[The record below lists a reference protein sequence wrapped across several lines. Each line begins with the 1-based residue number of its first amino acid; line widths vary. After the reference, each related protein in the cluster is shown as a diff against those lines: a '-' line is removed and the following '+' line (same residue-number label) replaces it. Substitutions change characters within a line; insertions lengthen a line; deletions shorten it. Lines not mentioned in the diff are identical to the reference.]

1 MKIIWKKLI
10 SDKYLWW
17 MLLAFFFIYS
27 VGIFHKFGRLSVY
40 GDEVHVIFS
49 VLKFFRDF
57 NFTDPYA
64 YAFPVMT
71 ILYIPFVAGF
81 FVFLFMTGQVHN
93 ITELQNIVILETY
106 KFVPIFRF
114 TTIIFALIS
123 LYFFYK
129 ICLFIFKQKKWAL
142 LGLYLLGTSFV
153 FIKISFVAIKWIPQV
168 MLMLGALY
176 YFLLLS
182 KKKIWQIK
190 DYFYSAILVSVN
202 YGVAIVGAGVILPF
216 FLIWHKQFKNGV
228 AGNYKKGLAL
238 FSMVTIFLIFLIT
251 LSSPT
256 LAQATFSF
264 LSNVALQGVGER
276 MNESTL
282 LFRFFGYFKYF
293 WYAEPILFV
302 LFPLGL
308 VVAYKKNKH
317 IFYLL
322 FTYFLLFY
330 LGLGPILGSIRQ
342 RRLVLLL
349 PIIIIFVIFFI
360 SWLAKFRIGKQLI
373 SIILLLVLCNP
384 FLLIH
389 ELKKD
394 DSKMIAKQWIDA
406 NIPNNSV
413 VFDTC
418 ELDLPDSFEKI
429 NYIQENS
436 TELLTT
442 EHRYLLAHPELAIGN
457 RFAVF
462 IDNNNLDSQKFNDYF
477 ASKEQYLVFCYE
489 NTEPESHKRWL
500 VEEDFFNK
508 LYSGSYKLEK
518 KYDFREHVKYFGDK
532 PHYLT
537 YEVDPWYLIRSFKQN
552 YTDYNFNIYKIN
564 LD

>member
-1 MKIIWKKLI
+1 MKKIWGKLTP
-10 SDKYLWW
+10 DKYLWL
-17 MLLAFFFIYS
+17 MLLAFFLIYS
-27 VGIFHKFGRLSVY
+27 FGILHKFGRLSVY

-71 ILYIPFVAGF
+71 ILYIPFVAIF
-81 FVFLFMTGQVHN
+81 FILLFVTGQVHN
-93 ITELQNIVILETY
+93 LTELQNMVILETY
-106 KFVPIFRF
+106 KFVPVFRF

-182 KKKIWQIK
+182 KKSIWQIK
-190 DYFYSAILVSVN
+190 DYIYSALLVAAN
-202 YGVAIVGAGVILPF
+202 YGIAIVGAGVIAPF
-216 FLIWHKQFKNGV
+216 FLIWRRGFKNGV
-228 AGNYKKGLAL
+228 VGNYKKGLVI
-238 FSMVTIFLIFLIT
+238 FSILTVFLIT
-251 LSSPT
+251 LITISSPT
-256 LAQATFSF
+256 LAKATFSF
-264 LSNVALQGVGER
+264 LSDVAIKGVGER
-276 MNESTL
+276 VNENTL
-282 LFRFFGYFKYF
+282 SFRFFGYFKYL
-293 WYAEPILFV
+293 WYAEPLLFILFP
-302 LFPLGL
+302 FGL
-308 VVAYKKNKH
+308 ILAYKKNKP

-330 LGLGPILGSIRQ
+330 LGLGPVLGSIRQ

-349 PIIIIFVIFFI
+349 PIVIIFVVFFI
-360 SWLAKFRIGKQLI
+360 SWLAKFKFANKFIYV
-373 SIILLLVLCNP
+373 ILLLVLLNP

-389 ELKKD
+389 ELQKD
-394 DSKMIAKQWIDA
+394 DSKMIAKNWVDK

-418 ELDLPDSFEKI
+418 ELDLPDSFDKI
-429 NYIQENS
+429 NYIQENN

-442 EHRYLLAHPELAIGN
+442 EHRYLVTHPELAIGN

-462 IDNNNLDSQKFNDYF
+462 IDNNSLDSKKFNDYF
-477 ASKEQYLVFCYE
+477 SSKEHYLIFCYE
-489 NTEPESHKRWL
+489 NSEPETNKRWF
-500 VEEDFFNK
+500 VEQDFFNG
-508 LYSGSYKLEK
+508 LYSNDYILEK
-518 KYDFREHVKYFGDK
+518 IYDFREQVKYFGDK

-564 LD
+564 LE